1 MHLAV
6 AELVQNDYSTYNY
19 LHTDNFNIPFCA
31 SKMRRQHIV
40 EGRRTDSSDTL
51 HPIGPSIDDGHCSLI
66 IQGSHSTTRQRRRRR
81 GEDEITLPFVGV
93 SRKAIIIF
101 SVAGLVCCVGVH
113 LYLLKVFM
121 EVGRGSQIV
130 PSTPSVQIRRELN
143 PLRDIDRQ
151 QYTIRI
157 NTWQRLDQLRVS
169 IHHHASCPGVAA
181 IQVVWCNAQ
190 GEPPDFL
197 HENDLVH
204 VERHDINTL
213 NERFHIIDD
222 PPTRGILS
230 MDDDVLRPC
239 DAIDAGFFKWVQN
252 PHRMVGFD
260 ARSHVVNESTG
271 KWSYAYMSTTEA
283 TNQYSL
289 TLPRY
294 AFLHRDYFDR
304 YMTEL
309 PPTIFQTVAKNFNC
323 EDIAMSLFVSSLS
336 NAKPPLLADF
346 WAIKSMVKLYSPKKI
361 SGSTDHKALR
371 DECVDSFA
379 ELLGLK
385 ETFHTTKLVH
395 GKHAMFECGSDD
407 AATNEATVDR
417 EIALRDKVNDW
428 KGTSTKKVQKEV
440 DRMKT
445 AIMKEALVMGLL
457 EHTEPWTARWKKKD

>member
-1 MHLAV
+1 
-6 AELVQNDYSTYNY
+6 
-19 LHTDNFNIPFCA
+19 
-31 SKMRRQHIV
+31 MRRQHIV
-40 EGRRTDSSDTL
+40 EDRRTTLSDNH
-51 HPIGPSIDDGHCSLI
+51 HPTGTGAAISVGLGSLI
-66 IQGSHSTTRQRRRRR
+66 IQGSQSTTRQLRRRRR
-81 GEDEITLPFVGV
+81 KEEGTPSLFAGV
-93 SRKAIIIF
+93 SRKTIMFF
-101 SVAGLVCCVGVH
+101 SVVGLVCCVGVH
-113 LYLLKVFM
+113 LYLLQVFM
-121 EVGRGSQIV
+121 TVGRRSLIV
-130 PSTPSVQIRRELN
+130 PSTPSLPLRRELT
-143 PLRDIDRQ
+143 PLRDIDRE

-197 HENDLVH
+197 YENGLVH
-204 VERHDINTL
+204 VERHGINTL

-239 DAIDAGFFKWVQN
+239 EAIDAGFFKWVQN

-260 ARSHVVNESTG
+260 ARSHVVSESTG
-271 KWSYAYMSTTEA
+271 KWSYAYMSTTET

-346 WAIKSMVKLYSPKKI
+346 WAIKSMVKLYSPDKI
-361 SGSTDHKALR
+361 SGSRDHKALR

-385 ETFHTTKLVH
+385 ETFHTTQLVH
-395 GKHAMFECGSDD
+395 DKHAMFECGSDD
-407 AATNEATVDR
+407 AATSEATVDR
-417 EIALRDKVNDW
+417 QVALRDKVNGW
-428 KGTSTKKVQKEV
+428 KSTSSKNVQKQV
-440 DRMKT
+440 GKMKT
-445 AIMKEALVMGLL
+445 AIMKEAFSMGLL